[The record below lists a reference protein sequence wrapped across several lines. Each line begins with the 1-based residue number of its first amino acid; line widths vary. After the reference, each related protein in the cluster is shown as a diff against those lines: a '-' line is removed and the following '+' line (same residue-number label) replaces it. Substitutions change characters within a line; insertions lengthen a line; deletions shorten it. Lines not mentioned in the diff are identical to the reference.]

1 MLLPTEYHK
10 IMVVRSCDPRILSV
24 MPYFENIRLISE
36 RTTDSVELSNGRENS
51 RMNGGVP

>member
-10 IMVVRSCDPRILSV
+10 ILVVRSCDPRILSV
-24 MPYFENIRLISE
+24 MSYFESIRLISE

-51 RMNGGVP
+51 RTNGGVP

>member
-10 IMVVRSCDPRILSV
+10 IMVVRSCDPGILSV
-24 MPYFENIRLISE
+24 MPYFESIRLISE

-51 RMNGGVP
+51 RTNGGVP